1 MCKSLLDHAYGM
13 NIMKKLTLSRLALN
27 GDCLDIIGDAVLQL
41 SNLQHLDLSANGLAR
56 GPFVNFFVKIDNKN
70 QLRSLNIAYNSLKGP
85 NVVDQEAPPITKE
98 AKKKKVELVPPEPT
112 FEEALSKLMH
122 YSATLLHLDLSGTNL
137 SFESCLQVAE

>member
-13 NIMKKLTLSRLALN
+13 NNMKKLTLSRLALN

-85 NVVDQEAPPITKE
+85 NVVDQEAPPLTKE

-122 YSATLLHLDLSGTNL
+122 YSPTLLHLDLSGTNL